1 MDSATQTS
9 PPSAPQPP
17 QPAGAPLLNYATT
30 ERVRIGFPMRFVAFV
45 IDAVVSTVLVAV
57 PTTVFSILHLS
68 WLGRVIGGILAL
80 AYYSLEVLKARS
92 LGKMF
97 FQYTITAQDGSP
109 ATRDQLVKR
118 YVYKQL
124 PQIIFM
130 IGAVATAVLWIFGVL
145 VGGLGAVVSLVIAAG
160 CLLALQ
166 PEHLALHDKLF
177 KTAVFGPPTVQ
188 FTIPK
193 ASDILPTQSEVAAAQ
208 GRPAPAPTAAP
219 AASGPTPPPAA

>member
-1 MDSATQTS
+1 MDIATHTT
-9 PPSAPQPP
+9 PPSAPPP
-17 QPAGAPLLNYATT
+17 QPVGAPPLNGATTT
-30 ERVRIGFPMRFVAFV
+30 ERVRIGFPMRFVAAIIDGIIAGVLARVPMV
-45 IDAVVSTVLVAV
+45 ILG
-57 PTTVFSILHLS
+57 ILHLA
-68 WLGRVIGGILAL
+68 WLGAIIGLVLAL
-80 AYYSLEVLKARS
+80 AYYSLEVFKARS
-92 LGKMF
+92 LGKML

-118 YVYKQL
+118 FLYKQL
-124 PQIIFM
+124 PNILFT
-130 IGAVATAVLWIFGVL
+130 VATVLMAVLWILGVL
-145 VGGLGAVVSLVIAAG
+145 VSGLGALAALVFVVG

-193 ASDILPTQSEVAAAQ
+193 ASDILPTQSEIAAAQ
-208 GRPAPAPTAAP
+208 GHAAAAAAAP